1 MIKLSRFSLL
11 AVMVFALLC
20 IIRPVY
26 ALIPVVKDVVVYS
39 SNGNTF
45 LNITVN
51 HLNQTTLH
59 YVDTIRVTIGGSNTT
74 DLPVSFQ
81 PATPDN
87 NYTYPYNAG
96 PISGTQMAVVAAHC
110 NLHGW
115 SEVIWSGPIPEF
127 SFPVLLLAFAA
138 SSSVIVF
145 GYPKSRR

>member
-1 MIKLSRFSLL
+1 
-11 AVMVFALLC
+11 MVFALLC

-51 HLNQTTLH
+51 HLNQISGH

-74 DLPVSFQ
+74 TLAVSYQ

-87 NYTYPYNAG
+87 NYTYQYNAG
-96 PISGTQMAVVAAHC
+96 PVSGTQMAFVEAHC
-110 NLHGW
+110 ILHGW
-115 SEVIWSGPIPEF
+115 SAINWNGPIPEI
-127 SFPVLLLAFAA
+127 SLPVLLLVFVA
-138 SSSVIVF
+138 SSSIIVF
-145 GYPKSRR
+145 VCQKSRR